1 VDTSNVA
8 VINVEDTC
16 IETVYNTL
24 LTKVTDTLFIN
35 LLSLPNIAIPNHNT
49 LKIYPN
55 PASYILTIDYGNYDL
70 IKGYSTIHYH

>member
-1 VDTSNVA
+1 VNTSNVA

-16 IETVYNTL
+16 IETVYDTL

-35 LLSLPNIAIPNHNT
+35 LLSLPNIAIPNHYT

-70 IKGYSTIHYH
+70 MKGYSTIHYH